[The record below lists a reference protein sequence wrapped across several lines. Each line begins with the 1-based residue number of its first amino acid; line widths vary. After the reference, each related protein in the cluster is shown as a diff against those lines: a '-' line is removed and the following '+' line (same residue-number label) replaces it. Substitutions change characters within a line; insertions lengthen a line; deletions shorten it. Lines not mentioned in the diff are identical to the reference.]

1 MPDTKTDVIVLGAGM
16 VGVSAALHLQRRGRD
31 VVLIDRGVA
40 AGETS
45 YGNAGLIQ
53 RDGVVPYAFPH
64 DPWKIGQYA
73 LNMLPEANLHWRAL
87 PKMAPWL
94 FRYWRASTPHGI
106 ARTSMGLKPLIERCI
121 AEHDALMAE
130 AGIAAMMRRTGYL
143 RLYRTQAVFDAAIAN
158 KKVDR
163 DQFGVNFDV
172 VDGAKVAEME
182 PHLQTGLA
190 GALFMT
196 QAASVADPGMVGRAY
211 ADLFVRCGGKFLRGE
226 ARTLRA
232 ATNSEGW
239 QVRAADGLIAGR
251 EAVVALG
258 PWAGDAMAALG
269 RPVPMGV
276 KRGYHMHYKTRGNA
290 VLNRPV
296 IDSEIG
302 YALAPMSQGIRLMT
316 GTEFALRD
324 SAPTPVQLDRVEP
337 AAQGLFPLAERAK
350 AEPWLGSRPCM
361 PDMLPV
367 IGPVAG
373 LKGLWVDFGHHH
385 LGFTLGPVT
394 GRLLAEM
401 MIGETPFTD
410 PKPYRIDRF

>member
-1 MPDTKTDVIVLGAGM
+1 MC
-16 VGVSAALHLQRRGRD
+16 AA
-31 VVLIDRGVA
+31 
-40 AGETS
+40 
-45 YGNAGLIQ
+45 N
-53 RDGVVPYAFPH
+53 
-64 DPWKIGQYA
+64 
-73 LNMLPEANLHWRAL
+73 
-87 PKMAPWL
+87 
-94 FRYWRASTPHGI
+94 
-106 ARTSMGLKPLIERCI
+106 
-121 AEHDALMAE
+121 
-130 AGIAAMMRRTGYL
+130 
-143 RLYRTQAVFDAAIAN
+143 
-158 KKVDR
+158 
-163 DQFGVNFDV
+163 
-172 VDGAKVAEME
+172 
-182 PHLQTGLA
+182 
-190 GALFMT
+190 
-196 QAASVADPGMVGRAY
+196 
-211 ADLFVRCGGKFLRGE
+211 
-226 ARTLRA
+226 
-232 ATNSEGW
+232 
-239 QVRAADGLIAGR
+239 GLIAGR

-302 YALAPMSQGIRLMT
+302 YALAPMTQGIRLMT
-316 GTEFALRD
+316 GAEFALRD

-350 AEPWLGSRPCM
+350 AEPWLGRRPCM

-410 PKPYRIDRF
+410 PMPYRIERFLRGGRGSGYRSVGMEKKNFSLIKSALICFFTWAATTTQIIRACAHREILLQCKTQSLSAMADIEQAALVRFDLMSKRPSNLPRIG